1 MKKIIRRKNGD
12 DVMAEALKERLKIE
26 IVEAFYNEKLS
37 INEIQK
43 QMETALVETSEEI
56 KADIEDMKR
65 RAN

>member
-1 MKKIIRRKNGD
+1 MVDKK
-12 DVMAEALKERLKIE
+12 EALKERFKTE

-56 KADIEDMKR
+56 KADIESMER
-65 RAN
+65 RVN

>member
-1 MKKIIRRKNGD
+1 
-12 DVMAEALKERLKIE
+12 MAEALKERLKIE

>member
-1 MKKIIRRKNGD
+1 MSDKK
-12 DVMAEALKERLKIE
+12 EELKERFKTE

-43 QMETALVETSEEI
+43 QMEAALVEMSNEI

-65 RAN
+65 RVN